1 MNLGELFIELGV
13 VGDVKPLKDALKTLK
28 QAESVANRDIKL
40 NKLKLKLIKDV
51 TNATT
56 KEEKS
61 LLSATYVQ
69 ERRNIL
75 QSEDIEKTQDAIK
88 GKESLAKSVAGTT
101 TKVAGFITAVAGSI
115 IVVDKMVNNLIR
127 ANQTWVNFTR
137 QTDLSL
143 KSLQKYSG
151 VASLLDKSL
160 GMEGAAGSI
169 EQLNK
174 RLFELRLTGEG
185 ARGFQLAGVNPIGQ
199 DAFGVI
205 EQLRSRFQGMD
216 NTTATYLMEQMGLDP
231 KLLPLI
237 RMTRKEFEDLYNS
250 VKDYQLT
257 AQQREE
263 IQKMNIQLEIA
274 ATKFRYLKDRAILAI
289 MPAFTKFMTSLA
301 RITEMIARFIVKYK
315 EIIGV
320 SALLLSRL
328 KPVQALFSKISGVI
342 ASLIS
347 QIPIVGRLLVGLGS
361 IFSRLLLPITAI
373 YLLLDDIAVF
383 MEGGDSVIGMLLN
396 YSEAF
401 IKDLIN
407 VFEGFTNGNPLAP
420 LIKSLVDF
428 GNLNIPIPPIIQ
440 SIIAAASAMGVIVQ
454 NMSDLKNQGIITG
467 GAASLGYAGALPD
480 LSSSFITPSMQRNIS
495 NNSVTNNYDN
505 RQINQSNSIMT
516 NQTVDS
522 LQHELVF
529 ARNSM
534 NAGFA

>member
-28 QAESVANRDIKL
+28 GSVKETNKQAQANIG
-40 NKLKLKLIKDV
+40 V
-51 TNATT
+51 
-56 KEEKS
+56 
-61 LLSATYVQ
+61 
-69 ERRNIL
+69 
-75 QSEDIEKTQDAIK
+75 
-88 GKESLAKSVAGTT
+88 AKSIGLI
-101 TKVAGFITAVAGSI
+101 ITGVIASIAAVDRMTNSL
-115 IVVDKMVNNLIR
+115 VRN
-127 ANQTWVNFTR
+127 NQTWVNFTR

-237 RMTRKEFEDLYNS
+237 RMTRKEFEDLNKS
-250 VKDYQLT
+250 IEKYQLT

-289 MPAFTKFMTSLA
+289 MPAFTKFMNILEKV
-301 RITEMIARFIVKYK
+301 TERLIIDVKYVTDFISK
-315 EIIGV
+315 SPQLQ
-320 SALLLSRL
+320 SALMGVAAAFGIIFAAAHPLMTLFT
-328 KPVQALFSKISGVI
+328 ALF
-342 ASLIS
+342 LI
-347 QIPIVGRLLVGLGS
+347 IDDIVGYFQGKNSGIGYIINFFDDYIAELKEKFGDLSFDKIIPEVTIDVSKVIIKAGK
-361 IFSRLLLPITAI
+361 ITFDKAQQ
-373 YLLLDDIAVF
+373 
-383 MEGGDSVIGMLLN
+383 VIG
-396 YSEAF
+396 EQFA
-401 IKDLIN
+401 K
-407 VFEGFTNGNPLAP
+407 GNPLPPQIMSLGTLSLLLRATYQN
-420 LIKSLVDF
+420 IKE
-428 GNLNIPIPPIIQ
+428 
-440 SIIAAASAMGVIVQ
+440 IAEKNGV
-454 NMSDLKNQGIITG
+454 STG

-480 LSSSFITPSMQRNIS
+480 LSSSFITPAMQRNIS
-495 NNSVTNNYDN
+495 SNSITNNYDN
-505 RQINQSNSIMT
+505 RQITQSNSITT
-516 NQTVDS
+516 NQTIDT
-522 LQHELVF
+522 LYNELVF

>member
-13 VGDVKPLKDALKTLK
+13 VGDVKPLKEALKTLK
-28 QAESVANRDIKL
+28 ASVKETNKQAQANIGVAKGIG
-40 NKLKLKLIKDV
+40 LIITGVIAGVAAIDRM
-51 TNATT
+51 TN
-56 KEEKS
+56 S
-61 LLSATYVQ
+61 LVK
-69 ERRNIL
+69 NN
-75 QSEDIEKTQDAIK
+75 QS
-88 GKESLAKSVAGTT
+88 
-101 TKVAGFITAVAGSI
+101 
-115 IVVDKMVNNLIR
+115 
-127 ANQTWVNFTR
+127 WVNFTR

-151 VASLLDKSL
+151 VAGLLDKSL

-185 ARGFQLAGVNPIGQ
+185 ARGFQLADVNPMGQ

-216 NTTATYLMEQMGLDP
+216 NTSATYLMEQMGLDP

-237 RMTRKEFEDLYNS
+237 RLTREEFEDLYSS

-301 RITEMIARFIVKYK
+301 RVTEMIARFIVKYK
-315 EIIGV
+315 EILGV
-320 SALLLSRL
+320 SAILLSRL
-328 KPVQALFSKISGVI
+328 KPVQALFSKISTTL

-361 IFSRLLLPITAI
+361 IFSRFLLPITAI
-373 YLLLDDIAVF
+373 YLLLDDIAGYF
-383 MEGGDSVIGMLLN
+383 QGKNSGIGYIINFFDDYIAELKEKFGDLSFDKIIPKVTIDVSKVIIKAGKITLDKAQRVIDEQFANGKALPPQIMSLEAISLLLRATYQN
-396 YSEAF
+396 
-401 IKDLIN
+401 IKEIA
-407 VFEGFTNGNPLAP
+407 EKNG
-420 LIKSLVDF
+420 VT
-428 GNLNIPIPPIIQ
+428 
-440 SIIAAASAMGVIVQ
+440 
-454 NMSDLKNQGIITG
+454 TG
-467 GAASLGYAGALPD
+467 GAASMGYAGTLPN
-480 LSSSFITPSMQRNIS
+480 LSSSFITPAMQRNVSS
-495 NNSVTNNYDN
+495 NSITNNYDN
-505 RQINQSNSIMT
+505 RQITQSNSIMT
-516 NQTVDS
+516 NQTVDT
-522 LQHELVF
+522 LYNELVF